1 MKKTAL
7 LLLAIA
13 GLSTGCVVYDGPY
26 RDDGEHH
33 RDHERGGQNHQG
45 DRDHDG
51 VFDRQ
56 DRRPNDPGR
65 Y

>member
-1 MKKTAL
+1 MKKLVVL
-7 LLLAIA
+7 LIAIGSLL
-13 GLSTGCVVYDGPY
+13 SGCVVYDGPN
-26 RDDGEHH
+26 RDGGGHRGDRDGASS
-33 RDHERGGQNHQG
+33 RGDH

-51 VFDRQ
+51 VRDRQ